1 MTNIA
6 YRTYNAA
13 PRVCPAADD
22 NTARLVNKLKHRGIT
37 DTTYAVRATSDS
49 LIEDEYK
56 SAQGVGMQK
65 RPLEFDN
72 NYSPYSNVNAEAVA
86 EAKRRAA
93 ERRAQTAREHVMSAQ
108 GTSSMQPRVQR
119 AATPTSPTST
129 TSVTSYKTR
138 AATEART
145 SQRTKAAPMQRSG
158 GRKMSQASSKNVARV
173 KFDNGQLADSGPR
186 EVAQRRVPFP
196 KFAIALLMV
205 FVVMFFMVQSIVRN
219 YEYKQQ
225 ISDLQAQRDELSEK
239 LSLLR
244 TDLDERIDV
253 SYIEEEASKIG
264 LVKGSQKDEKYIDLS
279 GADVVENYDSDDDGY
294 GTLSTLL
301 SAMSK
306 RLSHFFGGEGS

>member
-1 MTNIA
+1 MTNRA

-37 DTTYAVRATSDS
+37 DTTYSVRATSDA

-72 NYSPYSNVNAEAVA
+72 NYSPYSNVNAAAAA

-93 ERRAQTAREHVMSAQ
+93 ERRAQTARERVMSAQ

-119 AATPTSPTST
+119 AATAA
-129 TSVTSYKTR
+129 SVTSYKTR

-145 SQRTKAAPMQRSG
+145 SQRTQAAPMQRSR
-158 GRKMSQASSKNVARV
+158 GRKMSPMSSDNVARV

-279 GADVVENYDSDDDGY
+279 GADVVENYESGDEGY

-306 RLSHFFGGEGS
+306 ILSHFFGGEGS

>member
-1 MTNIA
+1 M
-6 YRTYNAA
+6 
-13 PRVCPAADD
+13 
-22 NTARLVNKLKHRGIT
+22 
-37 DTTYAVRATSDS
+37 
-49 LIEDEYK
+49 
-56 SAQGVGMQK
+56 
-65 RPLEFDN
+65 
-72 NYSPYSNVNAEAVA
+72 
-86 EAKRRAA
+86 
-93 ERRAQTAREHVMSAQ
+93 
-108 GTSSMQPRVQR
+108 
-119 AATPTSPTST
+119 
-129 TSVTSYKTR
+129 
-138 AATEART
+138 EARPA
-145 SQRTKAAPMQRSG
+145 QRTKAAPMQRSS
-158 GRKMSQASSKNVARV
+158 GRKVSPVTSDNVARV

-186 EVAQRRVPFP
+186 EVAQRHVPFP

-239 LSLLR
+239 LALLR

-279 GADVVENYDSDDDGY
+279 GADVVENYESDDGGY